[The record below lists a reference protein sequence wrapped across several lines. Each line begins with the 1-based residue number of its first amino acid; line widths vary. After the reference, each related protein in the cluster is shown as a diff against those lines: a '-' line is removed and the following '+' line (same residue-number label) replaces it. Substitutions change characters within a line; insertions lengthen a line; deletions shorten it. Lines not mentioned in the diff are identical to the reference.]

1 MSRSRG
7 IGALV
12 LVPLVGAALAAAVPP
27 QTALEVDELAQYQL
41 TTAVFRRFEA
51 ASRSIAIA
59 TRADVAFAEDPLFTR
74 EIMLSDDAA
83 AAATALE
90 TRLQAHPALMVAL
103 RAAKLSARDYTK
115 FALAMYAARLV
126 HGFVKT
132 GLIRRV
138 PDGTAT
144 ANVAFV
150 EAHEAEIT
158 TVFADLGIDG

>member
-1 MSRSRG
+1 M
-7 IGALV
+7 
-12 LVPLVGAALAAAVPP
+12 
-27 QTALEVDELAQYQL
+27 DDLAQYRL
-41 TTAVFRRFEA
+41 TTAVFMRFEV
-51 ASRSIAIA
+51 ASRPIATA
-59 TRADVAFAEDPLFTR
+59 TRADPAFARDPLFTR

-90 TRLQAHPALMVAL
+90 TRLQAHPALVAAL

-115 FALAMYAARLV
+115 FALAMSAARLV

-158 TVFADLGIDG
+158 SLLTDLGIAG